1 MTTRQRSR
9 TSSRGRGRGFRS
21 GRKTQWV
28 DSLFDFTIANA
39 GQDVR
44 SLLSTLIGNDTQ
56 GMTLVRTIIELS
68 LGPINWTGAF
78 GTQALDMG
86 IGMSAQEAFLA
97 GTLPDPSTST
107 EFPQNGWVIRTR
119 KGCLNPGSVSAGYE
133 LQKIQMDLRSQR
145 RIDDGE
151 LYMIMDNFPGLGTAF
166 SIQVTGIVRCLFKLP

>member
-1 MTTRQRSR
+1 VTTRRQGR

-28 DSLFDFTIANA
+28 DTLLDFTIANA
-39 GQDVR
+39 GQDIR

-56 GMTLVRTIIELS
+56 GMTLVRTIMELN

-78 GTQALDMG
+78 GTQALDVA
-86 IGMSAQEAFLA
+86 IGMADQESFLA
-97 GTLPDPSTST
+97 GTLPDPSVAS
-107 EFPQNGWVIRTR
+107 ESPVLGWVFRTR
-119 KGCLNPGSVSAGYE
+119 MGLLNPGSVSAGFE
-133 LQKIQMDLRSQR
+133 RRWIQMDLRAQR

-166 SIQVTGIVRCLFKLP
+166 SVQVTGIVRTLYKLP

>member
-1 MTTRQRSR
+1 MTTRQRGR

-28 DSLFDFTIANA
+28 DSLFDFTIANG

-56 GMTLVRTIIELS
+56 GMTLVRTIIELG
-68 LGPINWTGAF
+68 LGPISWTGAF

-97 GTLPDPSTST
+97 GTLPDPSTAT
-107 EFPQNGWVIRTR
+107 EFPQNGWVVRTR
-119 KGCLNPGSVSAGYE
+119 KALVNPGSVSAG
-133 LQKIQMDLRSQR
+133 LVQQHIQMDIRSQR
-145 RIDDGE
+145 KIDDGE

-166 SIQVTGIVRCLFKLP
+166 SVQVTGIIRTLYKLP